1 MPNAFT
7 PGRFGVNSILKVDGY
22 GIGPM
27 TFRIFNRWGQKVFE
41 TNNRKIGWDGN
52 FNGKPQPM
60 DVYTYTLDILYTDS
74 KTKKTLTGDI
84 TLIR

>member
-1 MPNAFT
+1 MLNSNQFIWLQKYFCLPVQALIRPESDVPNAFT

-41 TNNRKIGWDGN
+41 TNNRKIG
-52 FNGKPQPM
+52 
-60 DVYTYTLDILYTDS
+60 
-74 KTKKTLTGDI
+74 
-84 TLIR
+84 